1 MPKKRKSRGRHKGG
15 KGKEDIVQCD
25 ECGAL
30 LPRSKAVRITKPVT
44 PVDPQLAKEL
54 RDKGAVIPQ
63 YTVTKYLCLRCAIHR
78 GVIKIRPE
86 DERKKVK
93 IRFEFF

>member
-30 LPRSKAVRITKPVT
+30 IPRSKAVKITRRYSPI
-44 PVDPQLAKEL
+44 DPQLAKEL
-54 RDKGAVIPQ
+54 RSKGSIIPT
-63 YTVTKYLCLRCAIHR
+63 YEVTKYLCINCAIFR
-78 GVIKIRPE
+78 GIIKVRAE
-86 DERKKVK
+86 DERKKKTVSG
-93 IRFEFF
+93 